1 MELPKELRS
10 LVKHS
15 VAILGRVIQ
24 RELGA
29 TSFRQ
34 IEALRVSMTE
44 MRTLPETEGLL
55 RLQKHYKKLESLQ
68 PQEQHNIAHSFTLML
83 ELMNSC
89 ENAYRSHRLNFKS
102 IETADEDAAR
112 RELPVKIVYVL
123 TAHPTEARSPQ
134 NIAIFH
140 EIQNILI
147 QALDRNNLCQGP
159 DYEFVLNS
167 TEESVLQHALEI
179 AWRTPIV
186 RTRIP
191 RVKDEADHIYS
202 LLFRDEILFS
212 LIENSENQV
221 PFYVRSWVG
230 GDKDGHPGVNEKTLV
245 QSLTLSRNRLASLI
259 LTELSEVRKT
269 LEIFPSGSLQ
279 KKIVKLQ
286 KVVSRLRRLK
296 ASDAKLIRLFSDSLS
311 ELNTEYTQSI
321 GTIHPRL
328 QRITRIIRTF
338 PALVVPLELRES
350 SDVLMAPVKDR
361 NKLAIFRMLLA
372 LERISRG
379 GNPRS
384 YVRGFIVSMTSSIE
398 HLLAAADFQRAVFG
412 NIPLPIIPLFEESGS
427 LEKSDSIM
435 SEFTKNPELLKAARK
450 YWSNQ
455 IEMMVGYSDSAKE
468 AGVLASRLAISDA
481 LPKLE
486 KVCTQA
492 GLIPVFFHG
501 SGGSIDRGGGS
512 IEDQTA
518 WWPKSALRI
527 YKVTVQG
534 EMIERSMATA
544 PIAQSQINKITQS
557 AAKGLESSRSFSPNL
572 AVEAFSKS
580 VTDKYRERITSPE
593 FLKLVEMATPYS
605 YLKILKIGSRP
616 VKRTVQLT
624 VKGLR
629 AIPWV
634 MCWTQT
640 RVLFPTWWGVGTS
653 WNNSSP
659 AQKAALKLAFKKDPV
674 FTSYI
679 KALGFTLAKVE
690 LNIWKIYLGNSG
702 LAQSEIENAAK
713 EFQSEL
719 ELTTRCYL
727 EICDQEELLWF
738 RPWLGESINLRSPM
752 IHPLNLLQIIAKK
765 SKDARLL
772 RVTTTGISSGMMT
785 TG

>member
-15 VAILGRVIQ
+15 VAILGRVIS
-24 RELGA
+24 RELG
-29 TSFRQ
+29 TNGFQR
-34 IEALRVSMTE
+34 IEALRVSMAE
-44 MRTLPETEGLL
+44 MRGMPQAEGFL
-55 RLQKHYKKLESLQ
+55 RLQKHYKDLESLK
-68 PQEQHNIAHSFTLML
+68 PQEQHAIAHAYTLML

-89 ENAYRSHRLNFKS
+89 ENAYRSHRLNFKG
-102 IETADEDAAR
+102 TADEKIAY
-112 RELPVKIVYVL
+112 RELPSAIVYVL
-123 TAHPTEARSPQ
+123 TAHPTEARASQ

-147 QALDRNNLCQGP
+147 QALNRNNICEGP
-159 DYEFVLNS
+159 DFEVTLS
-167 TEESVLQHALEI
+167 SAEESALQHALEI

-191 RVKDEADHIYS
+191 KVKDEADHIYS

-212 LIENSENQV
+212 LIEESGRHV

-230 GDKDGHPGVNEKTLV
+230 GDKDGHPGVNEKTLL
-245 QSLTLSRNRLASLI
+245 QSLSLSRNRLTGLI
-259 LTELSEVRKT
+259 HAELSAIRKT
-269 LEIFPSGSLQ
+269 LEIFPSALLQ
-279 KKIVKLQ
+279 QKILKLQ
-286 KVVSRLRRLK
+286 KLVSRLRRLK
-296 ASDAKLIRLFSDSLS
+296 ASDAKVIRFFSDSLTDFS
-311 ELNTEYTQSI
+311 TDYIKSI

-328 QRITRIIRTF
+328 QRINRIILTF

-350 SDVLMAPVKDR
+350 SEVLMGPVKDR
-361 NKLAIFRMLLA
+361 KKLAIFRMLRL
-372 LERISRG
+372 LEKISHG
-379 GNPRS
+379 GNPRA
-384 YVRGFIVSMTSSIE
+384 YVRGFIVSMTSKID
-398 HLLAAADFQRAVFG
+398 HLLAAASFQREVFG
-412 NIPLPIIPLFEESGS
+412 NIPVPVIPLFEEAGA
-427 LEKSDSIM
+427 LEKSDAIM
-435 SEFTKNPELLKAARK
+435 SDFIKNPILLKAARQC
-450 YWSNQ
+450 WDSQ

-468 AGVLASRLAISDA
+468 AGVLASRLAISGA

-486 KVCTQA
+486 KICLQA
-492 GLIPVFFHG
+492 GVTPVFFHG

-534 EMIERSMATA
+534 EMIERSLATA
-544 PIAQSQINKITQS
+544 PIASSQLGKITES
-557 AAKGLESSRSFSPNL
+557 AASGLTRKRSFTPDV
-572 AVEAFSKS
+572 AVETFAKA
-580 VTDKYRERITSPE
+580 VTAKYRGRITSPE
-593 FLKLVEMATPYS
+593 FLKLVEAATPYS

-616 VKRTVQLT
+616 VKRTAQLT

-653 WNNSSP
+653 WDNSSA
-659 AQKAALKLAFKKDPV
+659 AQKAALKRAFQKDPV

-690 LNIWKIYLGNSG
+690 LNVWKIYLGKSG
-702 LAQSEIENAAK
+702 LTPAEIKTAAT
-713 EFQSEL
+713 EFQTEF
-719 ELTTRCYL
+719 EMTCRCYF
-727 EICDQEELLWF
+727 EICGQKDFLWF

-765 SKDARLL
+765 NKDTHLL
-772 RVTTTGISSGMMT
+772 RVTTTGISSGMLT